1 MSSQLSNGLTLE
13 QQVQQGGRR
22 RLESGAAP
30 RVRADVDADD
40 EFTMALH
47 GVEAALAKRRRQLVF
62 ALGVKTAVTLRT
74 SRKASAVAQFANVN
88 FWMNFKRNHED
99 SPGMQGHARCQN

>member
-1 MSSQLSNGLTLE
+1 MCSQLSNGLTLE

-47 GVEAALAKRRRQLVF
+47 GVEAVCWQRDADSWSSLLA
-62 ALGVKTAVTLRT
+62 
-74 SRKASAVAQFANVN
+74 
-88 FWMNFKRNHED
+88 
-99 SPGMQGHARCQN
+99 